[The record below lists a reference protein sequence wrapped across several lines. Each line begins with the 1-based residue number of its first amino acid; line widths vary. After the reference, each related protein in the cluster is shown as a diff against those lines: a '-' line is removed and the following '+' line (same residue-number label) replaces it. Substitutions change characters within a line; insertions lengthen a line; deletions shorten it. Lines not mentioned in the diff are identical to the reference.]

1 MVQTT
6 QISKPALP
14 RGFKILLGVSLAV
27 NLAVAGLMAGAFV
40 RKTPGG
46 PMGGKA
52 QVNYARPYI
61 QALPHDQRREV
72 FEALRPAKRRADRVE
87 RRAHYADV
95 VTILRAD
102 AFDRAAVEVVLAK
115 QSASTL
121 DAQSAGQAQ
130 WLNIIEKMNI
140 EERRAYADG
149 IEDALKRGPKRKP
162 KQMQS
167 N

>member
-1 MVQTT
+1 MAQTT
-6 QISKPALP
+6 QTAKSALP

-27 NLAVAGLMAGAFV
+27 NLAVAGLMVGAFV
-40 RKTPGG
+40 RKGPGR
-46 PMGGKA
+46 PMGGNG

-72 FEALRPAKRRADRVE
+72 FEALRSAKRGVDRVE
-87 RRAHYADV
+87 RSVHYADV
-95 VTILRAD
+95 ATILRAD
-102 AFDRAAVEVVLAK
+102 VFDRAAIEVVLAK

-130 WLNIIEKMNI
+130 WLNIMEKMNI

>member
-1 MVQTT
+1 MAQTT
-6 QISKPALP
+6 QIAKSALP
-14 RGFKILLGVSLAV
+14 GGFKILLSISLAV

-40 RKTPGG
+40 RKGTGG
-46 PMGGKA
+46 PMGGNA
-52 QVNYARPYI
+52 QLNYARPYI

-72 FEALRPAKRRADRVE
+72 FDALRPAKGGADRVE

-95 VTILRAD
+95 ATILRAD
-102 AFDRAAVEVVLAK
+102 TFDRAAIEVVLAK
-115 QSASTL
+115 QSAFTL
-121 DAQSAGQAQ
+121 DVQSAGQTQ
-130 WLNIIEKMNI
+130 WLNIIEKMNV

>member
-1 MVQTT
+1 MAQTT
-6 QISKPALP
+6 QTSKPVLP
-14 RGFKILLGVSLAV
+14 RGFKIWLGVSLAV
-27 NLAVAGLMAGAFV
+27 NLAVAGLIAGAFV
-40 RKTPGG
+40 RKGSDA
-46 PMGGKA
+46 PMRGNA

-61 QALPHDQRREV
+61 QALPLDQRREV
-72 FEALRPAKRRADRVE
+72 FEALRPAKRGGDRAE
-87 RRAHYADV
+87 RRTHYADV
-95 VTILRAD
+95 AIILRAD
-102 AFDRAAVEVVLAK
+102 AFDRAAIEVVLAK

-121 DAQSAGQAQ
+121 DAQSAGQTQ

-140 EERRAYADG
+140 EERRAYADE